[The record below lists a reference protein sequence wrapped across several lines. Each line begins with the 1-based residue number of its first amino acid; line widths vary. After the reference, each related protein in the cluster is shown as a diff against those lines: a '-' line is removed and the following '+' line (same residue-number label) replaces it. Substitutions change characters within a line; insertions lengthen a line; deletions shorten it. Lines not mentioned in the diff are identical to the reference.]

1 MEINILS
8 FFLKAVATRN
18 LPLCCVLCKCK
29 ILRVKNNY
37 MPANQNG
44 RSSHHSAGLPK
55 SVSGYEVCFVLKTIE
70 ELKDKSVYADSDAY
84 SDECSDVNSDGYSDA
99 CSDVCSEQCLSKTA
113 KQAK

>member
-1 MEINILS
+1 MTNDFFKIFFPVWLRNRIISAGLEPVLSLLPHGFNNNLIIFILTTVEINILS

-55 SVSGYEVCFVLKTIE
+55 SVSGYEVSFRHIE
-70 ELKDKSVYADSDAY
+70 K
-84 SDECSDVNSDGYSDA
+84 
-99 CSDVCSEQCLSKTA
+99 
-113 KQAK
+113 